1 MKISVI
7 IPTYKPAE
15 YIWECLD
22 SLEKQTFSK
31 ADYEVIL
38 VLNGCKEP
46 YYSTINDYIARSEVQ
61 YNFIQTDQG
70 GVSNARN
77 IGLDNAKGEYITFI
91 DDDDIVSPKYLE
103 GLCNICSK
111 EIIAL
116 SLSYRFSENLSSC
129 WSYAITEVYNSLHNK
144 VYPFYKARRYFSG
157 PCMKL
162 FHRDIIGHRRFDK
175 RYKIGEDSVF
185 MFLISDRFRSVCT
198 TSSDAVY
205 YRRIRIGSTIME
217 KGDWKDKVINAM
229 SQIVEYIKIYSKSIR
244 KYNFMFCASRI
255 LATILSLFVKFK

>member
-22 SLEKQTFSK
+22 SLEKQTLPKNDF
-31 ADYEVIL
+31 EVIL

-46 YYSTINDYIARSEVQ
+46 YNTQIKEYIDKNNVQ
-61 YNFIQTDQG
+61 YNYIQADQG

-77 IGLDNAKGEYITFI
+77 IALNQAKGEYITFI

-103 GLCNICSK
+103 GLWEKSSK
-111 EIIAL
+111 EIIVL
-116 SLSYRFSENLSSC
+116 SLSYRFSENISAC
-129 WSYAITEVYNSLHNK
+129 WSYAITEVYNSLRNK
-144 VYPFYKARRYFSG
+144 VSPFYKARRYFSG

-162 FHRDIIGHRRFDK
+162 FHRDIIGQRRFDK

-198 TSSDAVY
+198 TSSDAIY
-205 YRRIRIGSTIME
+205 YRRIRKGSTMME
-217 KGDWKDKVINAM
+217 KGDWKCRTTNAM
-229 SQIVEYIKIYSKSIR
+229 SQIVEYIKIYSKSIL
-244 KYNFMFCASRI
+244 KYNFLLCASRV
-255 LATILSLFVKFK
+255 LATIISLFKTFK